1 MLRKNIL
8 LRFGATSTRRSRNFY
23 VILSRYF
30 DYFVISHAIFAN
42 LYLSIVYKLKS
53 FKARAIILSRIGMT
67 LNYRM
72 SREDRKFKQH

>member
-30 DYFVISHAIFAN
+30 DYFVISHAIFEN

-53 FKARAIILSRIGMT
+53 FKAIILSRIGMT

-72 SREDRKFKQH
+72 SREDRQFKQH

>member
-53 FKARAIILSRIGMT
+53 FKAIILSRIGMT

-72 SREDRKFKQH
+72 SREDRLFKQH

>member
-8 LRFGATSTRRSRNFY
+8 LRFGATSTRRSLNFY

-30 DYFVISHAIFAN
+30 DYFVISHAIFEN

-53 FKARAIILSRIGMT
+53 FKAIILSRIGMT

-72 SREDRKFKQH
+72 SREDRQFKQH

>member
-1 MLRKNIL
+1 MFRKNIL

-30 DYFVISHAIFAN
+30 DYFVICHAIFEN

-53 FKARAIILSRIGMT
+53 FKAIILSRIGMT

-72 SREDRKFKQH
+72 SREDRQFKQH

>member
-8 LRFGATSTRRSRNFY
+8 LRFGATSTRRSQNFY

-30 DYFVISHAIFAN
+30 DYFVISHAIFEN

-53 FKARAIILSRIGMT
+53 FKAIILSRIGMT

-72 SREDRKFKQH
+72 SREDRQFKQH